1 MMKKRARTIF
11 ISLLVVAVLFI
22 GIAFSACGES
32 GATPGGVHTTD
43 PKVHSVVL
51 RYNEANIG
59 GTLEADLSLGT
70 VRIVASVT
78 KDEGADGTVTFRSG
92 TPSVASISSD
102 GLVTLHSAGE
112 TVITAQAGGKRQDF
126 VLVVTDEFGE
136 EETFTI
142 TVSGGTSG
150 VTEAA
155 AGDYVT
161 VTPAPDDDKVFVRWE
176 WDDAISAIY
185 GNTFVMPAADV
196 SISAVFTD
204 KLGDIYVQS
213 YPDDS
218 RVVKGGGIST
228 EGLKI
233 MARAAVGDE
242 EWDVTKDCVFSEY
255 TGGDS
260 ITATYTLGGVNDSV
274 EIPVTEV
281 TSYFVSAE
289 SFKAGAP
296 ASGNYYLPAMPEDIN
311 AVEYD
316 AYKQTGYIAATQSGD
331 TTARFTY
338 QGGSVV
344 GGSKYAISNIPSS
357 SDLAFY
363 FWSDFDANAHII
375 ANIASSN
382 TYKTETATY
391 EDGGPNA
398 VHAVTLADAITV
410 YCNNS
415 PDSAVINPEAQA
427 KGFEGPADR
436 SDWGVCGYFNDA
448 WLFDMRVT
456 KGWNSVRLC
465 FEQSGALNVSGL
477 EVRFSGAPLTEFV
490 PDISFDFASAH
501 IMESYTWSGDT
512 MVPKDTLPEDPDTE
526 LAGFEE
532 YGAAF
537 LEQSG
542 ADSNANSAMKVGDE
556 GGVRSVINM
565 KKDESVYYY
574 VWSEG
579 NGTADIVL
587 NVASSSLY
595 NDNKDAYPV
604 VMNKDYAY
612 YVNGEQFVPEGDVI
626 SPEQHME
633 TGGWATG
640 QQFNKLTLFR
650 APIKAGWNVIRVLRT
665 TSYSDAA
672 NHPKATL
679 GGIDVC
685 FVYDI

>member
-136 EETFTI
+136 EEMFTI

-161 VTPAPDDDKVFVRWE
+161 VTPAPNEDKVFVRWE

-242 EWDVTKDCVFSEY
+242 EWDVTNDCVFSEY

-260 ITATYTLGGVNDSV
+260 ITATYTLGEVNDSV

-289 SFKAGAP
+289 SFRAGAP
-296 ASGNYYLPAMPEDIN
+296 ASGNHYLPAMPEDIN

-331 TTARFTY
+331 TTARFSY

-344 GGSKYAISNIPSS
+344 GGSTYAISNIPSS
-357 SDLAFY
+357 SDIVFY
-363 FWSDFDANAHII
+363 FWSDFEANAHIL
-375 ANIASSN
+375 ANVASSS

-398 VHAVTLADAITV
+398 VHAVNVADSLVA
-410 YCNNS
+410 YYNNS
-415 PDSAVINPEAQA
+415 PESTEINPEAQA
-427 KGFEGPADR
+427 QAFEGPDDK
-436 SDWGVCGYFNDA
+436 SNWGVCGYFNDA
-448 WLFDMRVT
+448 WLFDTRVN
-456 KGWNSVRLC
+456 KGWNSVR
-465 FEQSGALNVSGL
+465 FNVIKNGTINIAGL
-477 EVRFSGAPLTEFV
+477 EVRFSGGPINEFMS
-490 PDISFDFASAH
+490 DLAFDFATAH
-501 IMESYTWSGDT
+501 VMESHTFAGT
-512 MVPKDTLPEDPDTE
+512 EIVTKDTRPENLDTE
-526 LAGFEE
+526 LAGYEDV
-532 YGAAF
+532 GAAF
-537 LEQSG
+537 LDKLSSG
-542 ADSNANSAMKVGDE
+542 YDSNSSMKIGNENNVK
-556 GGVRSVINM
+556 SVVNM
-565 KKDESVYYY
+565 KKDESIYYY
-574 VWSEG
+574 IWSEG

-595 NDNKDAYPV
+595 NGNKDAYPV

-612 YVNGEQFVPEGDVI
+612 YVNGEQYVPADDVI
-626 SPEQHME
+626 SPAQHMDP
-633 TGGWATG
+633 GGWITG

-650 APIKAGWNVIRVLRT
+650 APITAGWNVIHITRT
-665 TSYSDAA
+665 TSYNDAA

>member
-1 MMKKRARTIF
+1 MMKKTARTIF

-22 GIAFSACGES
+22 GIALSACGES
-32 GATPGGVHTTD
+32 GATSGGVHTTD

-92 TPSVASISSD
+92 TPSVAKISSD
-102 GLVTLHSAGE
+102 GLVTLLSAGE

-136 EETFTI
+136 EETFAI
-142 TVSGGTSG
+142 AVSGGTSS

-161 VTPAPDDDKVFVRWE
+161 VTPAPDEGKVFVRWE

-185 GNTFVMPAADV
+185 GNTFLMPASDV
-196 SISAVFTD
+196 TISAVFTD
-204 KLGDIYVQS
+204 KLGEIYVHS

-218 RVVKGGGIST
+218 RVVKGGEIST

-296 ASGNYYLPAMPEDIN
+296 ASGNYYLPAMPDDIN
-311 AVEYD
+311 TEKYD
-316 AYKQTGYIAATQSGD
+316 AYKETGYIAATQSDD

-344 GGSKYAISNIPSS
+344 GGSKYSVSNIPAS

-382 TYKTETATY
+382 TYKTENATY
-391 EDGGPNA
+391 ADGGPNA

-427 KGFEGPADR
+427 KGFEGPADK

-477 EVRFSGAPLTEFV
+477 EVRFSGAPLTEFLS
-490 PDISFDFASAH
+490 DISFDFASAYL
-501 IMESYTWSGDT
+501 MESYTWMGDI
-512 MVPKDTLPEDPDTE
+512 MVPKDTRPEDLDAE
-526 LAGFEE
+526 LAGYEDV
-532 YGAAF
+532 GAAF
-537 LEQSG
+537 LEKSG
-542 ADSNANSAMKVGDE
+542 AESNANAAMKVGNE

-574 VWSEG
+574 IWSEG

-612 YVNGEQFVPEGDVI
+612 YVNGEQFVPADDVI

-633 TGGWATG
+633 TGGWETG

-665 TSYSDAA
+665 TSYDDAA
-672 NHPKATL
+672 NHPKITL
-679 GGIDVC
+679 GGLDVR
-685 FVYDI
+685 FAFGL